1 MKKAI
6 TVLLV
11 LLMLFVL
18 VPSASYADS
27 GYSEAYDS
35 FAVSEEYRRMAE
47 VYDLVAIMK
56 ADYPELDDGRVFCV
70 RYDAMYVTWD
80 AVGSFRSSL
89 ENGEVI
95 LNEKTLR
102 FHCLTVPIAEEAS
115 GLRVATAVIDRD
127 GAVKISLNTSGEII
141 TRKTC
146 DEILFSG
153 SDPLP
158 LGYTRILLDR
168 GVENLPYL
176 IVHTDSETYFYE
188 WYQLTQENPK
198 GYTASRMGESL
209 VNEREQNNKWFFV
222 HIIVPAII
230 LPIVQFIVL
239 PVGGI
244 LLLLFLI
251 WLTIHFYQK
260 KKMKKKVQMLD
271 TAEGKEST

>member
-11 LLMLFVL
+11 LLMLLVL
-18 VPSASYADS
+18 VPSVAYADS

-70 RYDAMYVTWD
+70 RYDATYVTWD

-127 GAVKISLNTSGEII
+127 GAVEISLNTSGDMI

-153 SDPLP
+153 SDSLP

-188 WYQLTQENPK
+188 WHQLTQENPK

-209 VNEREQNNKWFFV
+209 VNERKQNAKFFFFSV
-222 HIIVPAII
+222 I
-230 LPIVQFIVL
+230 LPILLCVAI

-260 KKMKKKVQMLD
+260 KKMKKKAMLEA
-271 TAEGKEST
+271 AEGDVSTE

>member
-18 VPSASYADS
+18 VPSVAYADS
-27 GYSEAYDS
+27 GYSKAYDS
-35 FAVSEEYRRMAE
+35 FTVSEEYRRMAE

-56 ADYPELDDGRVFCV
+56 ADHPEMDDGRVFCV

-127 GAVKISLNTSGEII
+127 GAMEISLNTSGEII

-153 SDPLP
+153 SDSLP
-158 LGYTRILLDR
+158 LGYTRIMFDH

-176 IVHTDSETYFYE
+176 IVHTDNETYFYE